1 MRLGGRRVE
10 GLSPLARGNQIL
22 RHCWTLWLGPI
33 PARAGQPRPCRI
45 RRPWCWAYPRSR
57 GATFA
62 SVGGMDK
69 MKGLSPL
76 ARGNQ
81 GRCMGRPAY
90 QGPIPARAGQPP
102 DQTAQGLL
110 IWAYPRSRGAT
121 VPAHGQS
128 LQCGGLSP
136 LARGNRHA
144 GPGGYRP
151 DRPIP
156 ARAGQPLCRMKQT
169 SLIRAYPR
177 SRGATVSASQLPKST
192 AGLSPLA
199 RGNRLSRHRNDF
211 VSGPIPAR
219 AGQPPDGVLL

>member
-1 MRLGGRRVE
+1 MRSFFGRTSSNREREASTPVFPARAGQPRTMRLGGRRVE

-90 QGPIPARAGQPP
+90 QGPIPARAGQPYR
-102 DQTAQGLL
+102 TAACSGSSG
-110 IWAYPRSRGAT
+110 AYPRSRGAT
-121 VPAHGQS
+121 SPAPLSCSVYQ
-128 LQCGGLSP
+128 GLSP
-136 LARGNRHA
+136 LARGNRGECVALH
-144 GPGGYRP
+144 
-151 DRPIP
+151 
-156 ARAGQPLCRMKQT
+156 
-169 SLIRAYPR
+169 
-177 SRGATVSASQLPKST
+177 V
-192 AGLSPLA
+192 
-199 RGNRLSRHRNDF
+199 
-211 VSGPIPAR
+211 
-219 AGQPPDGVLL
+219 